1 MPDKTKDKNSAY
13 IKEIVKA
20 SLDFFC
26 EDCEAPKDKDI
37 NAFCKEIDA
46 IYDKYFSNRESKQR

>member
-1 MPDKTKDKNSAY
+1 MPDKNKDKTNAY

-26 EDCEAPKDKDI
+26 EDCEASKDKDI
-37 NAFCKEIDA
+37 NAFCEEIDA
-46 IYDKYFSNRESKQR
+46 IYNKYFPNRKSQK